1 MPAATTP
8 SLLPPRRSR
17 ADACEPPG
25 GIAGELGKRCAFDSP
40 EEEAY
45 LNLVRTADRLSRQ
58 VDCLLKSRGLS
69 QPLYNCVR
77 ILVGAERTAAACDRT
92 TFHGL
97 TITEIGDRLVAHAP
111 DVTRLADRLEKLGLA
126 ERRRCDEDRRSV
138 RLFPTGKGREAV
150 DELAG
155 PVRDLHRQQ
164 LGHLGGDRL
173 AGLSELLLAART
185 KPAAGAA
192 G

>member
-1 MPAATTP
+1 MPAPA
-8 SLLPPRRSR
+8 
-17 ADACEPPG
+17 

-45 LNLVRTADRLSRQ
+45 LNLVRTADRLSRRI
-58 VDCLLKSRGLS
+58 DCVLKGRGLS

-77 ILVGAERTAAACDRT
+77 ILVGAERVAATCDRT
-92 TFHGL
+92 AFHGL

-126 ERRRCDEDRRSV
+126 ERRRCDADRRSV
-138 RLFPTGKGREAV
+138 RLFPTDRGRAAV

-155 PVRDLHRQQ
+155 PLRDALRDA
-164 LGHLGGDRL
+164 LGHLGRGRL
-173 AGLSELLLAART
+173 AELSALLVDART
-185 KPAAGAA
+185 PPA
-192 G
+192 